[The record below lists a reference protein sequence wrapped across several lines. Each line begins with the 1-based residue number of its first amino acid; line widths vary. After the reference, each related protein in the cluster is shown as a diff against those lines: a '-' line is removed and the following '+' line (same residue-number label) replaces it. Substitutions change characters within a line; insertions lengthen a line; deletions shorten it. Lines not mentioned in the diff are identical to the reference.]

1 MALTHDAQERHLHR
15 LPNLRTRESGFYFL
29 WGDLMAVYKDKQIQ
43 DTYASSSLLGQ
54 RYIFFKE
61 LQTTNSDLASNVE
74 KHFDNINKKY
84 FSKPAPDVQKSE
96 QLNYLKNYLTFLN
109 NLIKKEQENEYFFIN
124 QLITKLKENND
135 IANSKLGQE
144 LINKAEKGL
153 YNMNLTEIINL
164 LNLLLQDEENYLA
177 ALKNQLN
184 NLDIYEQNL
193 KKQEQEQNKT
203 REQLEQ
209 ELTDT
214 FFNNTKAY
222 DELFNKLR
230 ANIVDEN
237 NEVIKK
243 WQDSTLSGLKKRI
256 DDNLRTIRTTPQLK
270 IKIIEAINSSS
281 GLTMT
286 EIINMLKQIAINAAI
301 KKIDLYDYLDNNKV
315 QELPS
320 FQELLSKVHIETVFS
335 NNNKA
340 YATIEEQALKSGFNV
355 AEKLLE
361 IEGEKQ
367 QEQIVEKYAG
377 QKGIDVLKKL
387 REATKKQT
395 QSAYKG
401 QLTLLLRQGIQEQ
414 QQAFINHHKRS
425 LQQASDEVK
434 LEAFL
439 KDAAKKQKITY
450 NSIERAL
457 DLKVTIP
464 DLAEISTITGN
475 AVSKT
480 LKGGYVGGKRILLK
494 NDFMITWSWYDNM
507 LSDLL
512 HSSDISQKAKEAL
525 EKFIKRLQE
534 LQKNFLTQYSKKGHN
549 TTKIEQ
555 AYRDYYSQMYALS
568 KEYKKVYGLLYKN
581 AEAQQK
587 IARFLETFVLESVT
601 VKEYE
606 SYNPTIGYKAGNLG
620 AGGRVIDAV
629 PNILKMYELGG
640 ISTINVN
647 EIIEALLNCGTN
659 MLAPA
664 DLVENFKNYLLGG
677 AAMMLF
683 DDGFANGE
691 KFLEQMKQL
700 FFNMTGPKQ
709 AHLLLLNQ
717 KYYPFSFIL
726 QQILNNLLQ
735 VYDDITNIITYNPE
749 RLITK
754 NYLQIT
760 NNMSLPSDTEW
771 EKIKPGNS
779 AERWNWVSEKAQDT
793 VTITFMFMGGILD
806 ILEKLKNAFTDI

>member
-1 MALTHDAQERHLHR
+1 MAT
-15 LPNLRTRESGFYFL
+15 
-29 WGDLMAVYKDKQIQ
+29 YKDKQIQ
-43 DTYASSSLLGQ
+43 NTYASNSLLGQ

-61 LQTTNSDLASNVE
+61 LQSTNKGLASNVE
-74 KHFDNINKKY
+74 AHFNNINQKL
-84 FSKPAPDVQKSE
+84 FSNKTKDTQNSE
-96 QLNYLKNYLTFLN
+96 QLNYLKNYLTFLS

-124 QLITKLKENND
+124 QLITKLKENKD
-135 IANSKLGQE
+135 ITNSKLGQE
-144 LINKAEKGL
+144 LIKKAEQGL
-153 YNMNLTEIINL
+153 YNMNPTEIINL
-164 LNLLLQDEENYLA
+164 LNLLLQDEENYLT

-203 REQLEQ
+203 RKQLEQ
-209 ELTDT
+209 ELTNT

-237 NEVIKK
+237 NEIIKK
-243 WQDSTLSGLKKRI
+243 WQDSTLSELKKRI
-256 DDNLRTIRTTPQLK
+256 DDNLRAIRMTPQLK
-270 IKIIEAINSSS
+270 TKIIEAINSHS
-281 GLTMT
+281 GATISEL
-286 EIINMLKQIAINAAI
+286 INMLKQIAINAAI
-301 KKIDLYDYLDNNKV
+301 KKIDLYDYLDNNKI

-320 FQELLSKVHIETVFS
+320 FQELLSTVHIETVFS

-340 YATIEEQALKSGFNV
+340 YATIEEQALKSGFNI

-361 IEGEKQ
+361 IEGEGQ

-377 QKGIDVLKKL
+377 QKGINVLKKL

-395 QSAYKG
+395 QAAYKG

-414 QQAFINHHKRS
+414 QQAFINHHKKS

-439 KDAAKKQKITY
+439 KDTAKKQKITY

-457 DLKVTIP
+457 DLKITIP

-480 LKGGYVGGKRILLK
+480 LSGGYVGGKHVLLK
-494 NDFMITWSWYDNM
+494 NDFMIEWSWYDNM
-507 LSDLL
+507 LSNLL
-512 HSSDISQKAKEAL
+512 HSSDISQKAKTAL

-534 LQKNFLTQYSKKGHN
+534 LQENFLTQYSKKGHN

-555 AYRDYYSQMYALS
+555 AYRDYYSQMYALA

-587 IARFLETFVLESVT
+587 IARSLVTFVLESVT

-640 ISTINVN
+640 ISTIEVN
-647 EIIEALLNCGTN
+647 EIIEALLNCGAN
-659 MLAPA
+659 MFAPT

-700 FFNMTGPKQ
+700 FFNISGPKQ
-709 AHLLLLNQ
+709 VHLLLLNQ

-735 VYDDITNIITYNPE
+735 VYEDITNIITYNPE
-749 RLITK
+749 QLITK

-760 NNMSLPSDTEW
+760 NNMYLPSDTEW
-771 EKIKPGNS
+771 SEIKPGNS

-806 ILEKLKNAFTDI
+806 ILEKLKSAFTDI

>member
-1 MALTHDAQERHLHR
+1 MAT
-15 LPNLRTRESGFYFL
+15 
-29 WGDLMAVYKDKQIQ
+29 YKDKQIQ
-43 DTYASSSLLGQ
+43 NTYASNSLLGQ

-61 LQTTNSDLASNVE
+61 LQSTNSGLASNVE
-74 KHFDNINKKY
+74 AHFNNINQKL
-84 FSKPAPDVQKSE
+84 FSNKTKDTQSSE
-96 QLNYLKNYLTFLN
+96 QLNYLKNYLTFLS

-124 QLITKLKENND
+124 QLITKLKENKD
-135 IANSKLGQE
+135 ITNSKIGQE
-144 LINKAEKGL
+144 LIKKAEKGL
-153 YNMNLTEIINL
+153 YNMNPTEIINL
-164 LNLLLQDEENYLA
+164 LNLLLQDEENYLT

-203 REQLEQ
+203 RKQLEQ

-237 NEVIKK
+237 NEIIKK
-243 WQDSTLSGLKKRI
+243 WQDSTLLELKKRI
-256 DDNLRTIRTTPQLK
+256 DDNLRAIRMTPQLK
-270 IKIIEAINSSS
+270 TKIIEAINSHS
-281 GLTMT
+281 GSTISEL
-286 EIINMLKQIAINAAI
+286 INMLKQIAINAAI
-301 KKIDLYDYLDNNKV
+301 KKIDLYDYLDNNKM

-340 YATIEEQALKSGFNV
+340 YATIEEQALKSGFNI

-361 IEGEKQ
+361 IEGEGQ

-395 QSAYKG
+395 QAAYKG

-414 QQAFINHHKRS
+414 QQAFINHHKKS

-439 KDAAKKQKITY
+439 KDTAKKQKITY

-457 DLKVTIP
+457 DLKITIP

-475 AVSKT
+475 AISKT
-480 LKGGYVGGKRILLK
+480 LSGGYVGGKHVLLK
-494 NDFMITWSWYDNM
+494 NDFMIEWSWYDNM
-507 LSDLL
+507 LSNLL
-512 HSSDISQKAKEAL
+512 HSSDISQKAKTAL

-534 LQKNFLTQYSKKGHN
+534 LQENFLTQYSKKGHN

-555 AYRDYYSQMYALS
+555 AYRDYYSQMYALA
-568 KEYKKVYGLLYKN
+568 KEYKKVYGLLYKD

-587 IARFLETFVLESVT
+587 IARFLVTFVLESVT

-620 AGGRVIDAV
+620 AGGRVVDAV

-640 ISTINVN
+640 ISTIEAN
-647 EIIEALLNCGTN
+647 EIIEALLNCGAN
-659 MLAPA
+659 MFAPT

-700 FFNMTGPKQ
+700 FFNVSGPKQ
-709 AHLLLLNQ
+709 VHLLLLNQ

-735 VYDDITNIITYNPE
+735 VYEDITNIITYNPKQ
-749 RLITK
+749 LITK

-760 NNMSLPSDTEW
+760 NNMYLPSDTEW
-771 EKIKPGNS
+771 SKIKPGNS

-806 ILEKLKNAFTDI
+806 ILEKLKSAFTDI

>member
-1 MALTHDAQERHLHR
+1 
-15 LPNLRTRESGFYFL
+15 
-29 WGDLMAVYKDKQIQ
+29 MAVYKDKQIQ
-43 DTYASSSLLGQ
+43 DTYASTSLLGQ
-54 RYIFFKE
+54 RYIFFKD
-61 LQTTNSDLASNVE
+61 LQATNSSLASNVT
-74 KHFDNINKKY
+74 KHFDNISKKY
-84 FSKPAPDVQKSE
+84 FPKPTPDVQKSE

-109 NLIKKEQENEYFFIN
+109 NLIKKEQENEHFFIN
-124 QLITKLKENND
+124 QLIKKLKENND

-144 LINKAEKGL
+144 LIHKAEKGL
-153 YNMNLTEIINL
+153 YNMNPTEIINL
-164 LNLLLQDEENYLA
+164 LNLLLQDEEDYLA

-193 KKQEQEQNKT
+193 KKQEQEQNKK

-214 FFNNTKAY
+214 FFNDTTAY

-230 ANIVDEN
+230 ANLVDKN
-237 NEVIKK
+237 NDIIKR
-243 WQDSTLSGLKKRI
+243 WQSSTLSGLKKRI
-256 DDNLRTIRTTPQLK
+256 DDNLRAIRMTPRLRAK
-270 IKIIEAINSSS
+270 ISEAINSSS
-281 GLTMT
+281 GSTIT

-301 KKIDLYDYLDNNKV
+301 NKIDLYDYLDDNKI
-315 QELPS
+315 QELKLPS

-340 YATIEEQALKSGFNV
+340 YATVEEQALKSGFNV

-361 IEGEKQ
+361 IEGEEQ
-367 QEQIVEKYAG
+367 QEQLVEKYAG
-377 QKGIDVLKKL
+377 QKGINVLKKL

-395 QSAYKG
+395 QAAYKG
-401 QLTLLLRQGIQEQ
+401 QLTILLRRGIQEY
-414 QQAFINHHKRS
+414 QQAFINHHRRS

-475 AVSKT
+475 VVSKT
-480 LKGGYVGGKRILLK
+480 IRGGYVGGKRILLK

-534 LQKNFLTQYSKKGHN
+534 LQENFLTQYSKKGHN

-568 KEYKKVYGLLYKN
+568 KEYKKIYGLLYKN

-587 IARFLETFVLESVT
+587 IARFLVTFVLESVS

-606 SYNPTIGYKAGNLG
+606 SYDPTIGYKAGNLG

-647 EIIEALLNCGTN
+647 EIIEALLNCGAN
-659 MLAPA
+659 MFAPA

-700 FFNMTGPKQ
+700 FFNISGPKQ

-735 VYDDITNIITYNPE
+735 MYNDITDIITYNPE
-749 RLITK
+749 QLITK
-754 NYLQIT
+754 NYLYIT
-760 NNMSLPSDTEW
+760 NNMYLPSDTEW
-771 EKIKPGNS
+771 SEIKPGNS

>member
-1 MALTHDAQERHLHR
+1 MAT
-15 LPNLRTRESGFYFL
+15 
-29 WGDLMAVYKDKQIQ
+29 YKDKQIQ
-43 DTYASSSLLGQ
+43 NTYTSNSLLGQ
-54 RYIFFKE
+54 RYVFFKD
-61 LQTTNSDLASNVE
+61 LQTTNSGLASNVK
-74 KHFDNINKKY
+74 KHFDDINQKY
-84 FSKPAPDVQKSE
+84 FSKQTPDVQKSE

-124 QLITKLKENND
+124 QLIIKLKENDD
-135 IANSKLGQE
+135 IANSKLGQK

-153 YNMNLTEIINL
+153 YNMNPTEIINL

-177 ALKNQLN
+177 ALRNQLN
-184 NLDIYEQNL
+184 NLDVYEQNL

-237 NEVIKK
+237 NEIIKK
-243 WQDSTLSGLKKRI
+243 WQDSILSGLKKRI
-256 DDNLRTIRTTPQLK
+256 DDNLRAIRMTPQLRT
-270 IKIIEAINSSS
+270 KIIEAINSSS
-281 GLTMT
+281 SVSTIT
-286 EIINMLKQIAINAAI
+286 EIINILKQIAINAAI

-315 QELPS
+315 QELKLPS

-361 IEGEKQ
+361 IEGKEQ
-367 QEQIVEKYAG
+367 QEQLVEKYAG
-377 QKGIDVLKKL
+377 QKGINTLKKL
-387 REATKKQT
+387 RAATKKQT
-395 QSAYKG
+395 QAAYKG
-401 QLTLLLRQGIQEQ
+401 QLTLLLRQGIKEY

-439 KDAAKKQKITY
+439 KDTAKKQKITY
-450 NSIERAL
+450 DSIARAL

-475 AVSKT
+475 VVSKMIR
-480 LKGGYVGGKRILLK
+480 GGYVGGKRILLK
-494 NDFMITWSWYDNM
+494 NDFMIAWSWYDNM

-512 HSSDISQKAKEAL
+512 HSSDISQKAKAAL
-525 EKFIKRLQE
+525 EKFIKRLQK
-534 LQKNFLTQYSKKGHN
+534 LQENFLTQYSKKGHN

-568 KEYKKVYGLLYKN
+568 KEYKKIYGLLYKN

-587 IARFLETFVLESVT
+587 IARFLVTFVLESVS

-620 AGGRVIDAV
+620 AGGRVVDAV

-640 ISTINVN
+640 ISTIEVN
-647 EIIEALLNCGTN
+647 EIIEALLNCGVN
-659 MLAPA
+659 MFAPA

-700 FFNMTGPKQ
+700 FFNISGPKQ
-709 AHLLLLNQ
+709 AHLLLLDQ
-717 KYYPFSFIL
+717 KYYPFSFVL

-749 RLITK
+749 QLITK

-760 NNMSLPSDTEW
+760 NNMALPSDTEW
-771 EKIKPGNS
+771 NKIKPGNS

-793 VTITFMFMGGILD
+793 VTITFMFMGGMLD
-806 ILEKLKNAFTDI
+806 ILEKLESAFTNI